1 MVVLKLPISGMT
13 TALRQL
19 MSKRGL
25 VPIQFVA
32 DIKIGDVGQ
41 HNIIVLLHNN
51 APKYYIISKHYRRS
65 LVLLE
70 GHLSLKGS

>member
-25 VPIQFVA
+25 VTIQFVA
-32 DIKIGDVGQ
+32 DIRIGDVGQ
-41 HNIIVLLHNN
+41 HNIIVLLLNN
-51 APKYYIISKHYRRS
+51 APKYYIIYMKTM
-65 LVLLE
+65 LVGAE
-70 GHLSLKGS
+70 QNNWPH

>member
-32 DIKIGDVGQ
+32 DIRIGHVGQ
-41 HNIIVLLHNN
+41 HDIIVLLLNN
-51 APKYYIISKHYRRS
+51 APKYYKIYMKTM
-65 LVLLE
+65 LV
-70 GHLSLKGS
+70 GAKQNNWPH